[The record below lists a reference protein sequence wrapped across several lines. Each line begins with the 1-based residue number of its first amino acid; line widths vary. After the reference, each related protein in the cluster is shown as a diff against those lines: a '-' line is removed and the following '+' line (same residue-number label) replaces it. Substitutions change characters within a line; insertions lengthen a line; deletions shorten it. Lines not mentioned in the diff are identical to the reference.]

1 MSWREH
7 AAAIIRRAS
16 PVKLQ
21 GTPSNAQS
29 LLYDL
34 RMTSRHLMEVLR
46 EVDARAGTWTSLEEW
61 LAKEMAGGRAE
72 FGSLVEWLDIH
83 YPLQGR

>member
-7 AAAIIRRAS
+7 AAGIIRRAA
-16 PVKLQ
+16 PIKLREA
-21 GTPSNAQS
+21 PSDGQS

-34 RMTSRHLMEVLR
+34 RMTSRHLMELLR
-46 EVDARAGTWTSLEEW
+46 EVDERAGKRTSLEEW

-72 FGSLVEWLDIH
+72 FGSLVRWLDDH
-83 YPLQGR
+83 HPLQER